1 MKNKLTIHTFF
12 VLDQKNS
19 FAVISSSKKELHI
32 QKEILRKCFES
43 YIFSKTET
51 LSFKHYKYIKN
62 YINPKDEGHFL
73 LKIKNVKNCLELKT
87 VLEIKSNIFEPKTE
101 LQLFLHKNNLLN
113 DWISGK
119 LEGIVANI
127 YYERST
133 SFGIRNQYNET
144 KIHFD
149 NSEEIWNIEKYF
161 LGSFMERYGDYSKFY
176 YRKSS
181 RLINIKNIECNK
193 EWLSKEKS
201 DFS

>member
-1 MKNKLTIHTFF
+1 M
-12 VLDQKNS
+12 
-19 FAVISSSKKELHI
+19 
-32 QKEILRKCFES
+32 
-43 YIFSKTET
+43 
-51 LSFKHYKYIKN
+51 
-62 YINPKDEGHFL
+62 
-73 LKIKNVKNCLELKT
+73 
-87 VLEIKSNIFEPKTE
+87 
-101 LQLFLHKNNLLN
+101 FLHKNNLLN